1 MLINL
6 LSKSGLV
13 VIVSV
18 SNSPH
23 VKRGQLPKMLT
34 LIDYN
39 IETCGHLDL
48 VSHPTSH
55 ILEIDLSD
63 NLIMDWVEVNKILQ
77 YFPNLVFLNLA
88 RNLLSQ
94 PLDSTTLNAN
104 SLNKVDSLSWFME
117 IFSL

>member
-1 MLINL
+1 
-6 LSKSGLV
+6 
-13 VIVSV
+13 
-18 SNSPH
+18 
-23 VKRGQLPKMLT
+23 MLT

-63 NLIMDWVEVNKILQ
+63 NLIMDWEEVNKILQ

-94 PLDSTTLNAN
+94 PLDSTTLNSN
-104 SLNKVDSLSWFME
+104 SLNKVDTSYGSWKYFHYE
-117 IFSL
+117 QELLRSHLRNK